1 MTVKSRKLEQSL
13 ATRAALIKAARKLFA
28 RLGYA
33 ATDIETVAR
42 RTRVTRGALYHH
54 FKDKRDLFS
63 AVFDLEEQ
71 KLSQTVAMAAASAVA
86 ASIRSGAWDGM
97 LAGCNAFLDAC
108 LDPAVQRIVLIDALA
123 VLGWERWREIDTKYN
138 LRLVTAALQG
148 AVDQGVIAPAPIDSL
163 AHLLIGA
170 LTEAAIFI
178 AHADD
183 KAAARRAVGDNVV
196 QLLSGLRIDKS
207 QG

>member
-1 MTVKSRKLEQSL
+1 MTVKRRKLEQSQ
-13 ATRAALIKAARKLFA
+13 ATRAALIRTARKLFA

-54 FKDKRDLFS
+54 FKDKQDLFS

-71 KLSQTVAMAAASAVA
+71 KLAQTIGEAAGAAAAQSAF
-86 ASIRSGAWDGM
+86 DGL
-97 LAGCNAFLDAC
+97 LAGSNAFLDAC

-123 VLGWERWREIDTKYN
+123 VLGWERWREIDAKYN
-138 LRLVTAALQG
+138 LRLVIAALQV
-148 AVDQGVIAPAPIDSL
+148 AMDQGIIAPGPVDSL

-170 LTEAAIFI
+170 VTEGAIFI

-183 KAAARRAVGDNVV
+183 KPAARREVGHNVE
-196 QLLSGLRIDKS
+196 QLLSGLRIDTRRN
-207 QG
+207 G

>member
-1 MTVKSRKLEQSL
+1 MTVKSRKLEQSM
-13 ATRAALIKAARKLFA
+13 ATRAALIKTARRLFA

-33 ATDIETVAR
+33 KTDIETVAR

-54 FKDKRDLFS
+54 FKDKQDLFS

-71 KLSQTVAMAAASAVA
+71 KLTQIIGEAAASQANTWEGLLV
-86 ASIRSGAWDGM
+86 
-97 LAGCNAFLDAC
+97 GCNAFLDAC
-108 LDPAVQRIVLIDALA
+108 LDPAVERIVLIDALA

-138 LRLVTAALQG
+138 LRLVMAALQ
-148 AVDQGVIAPAPIDSL
+148 AAMDQGIIAPAPTDSL
-163 AHLLIGA
+163 AHMLMGA
-170 LTEAAIFI
+170 ITEAAIFI

-183 KAAARRAVGDNVV
+183 KAAARRAVGENVV

-207 QG
+207 KAQS

>member
-1 MTVKSRKLEQSL
+1 MTVKSRKLEQSQ
-13 ATRAALIKAARKLFA
+13 ATRAALIKTARRLFA

-71 KLSQTVAMAAASAVA
+71 KLTQTAAAAAV
-86 ASIRSGAWDGM
+86 SKSGPWDAM
-97 LAGCNAFLDAC
+97 LAGCDAFLDAC

-123 VLGWERWREIDTKYN
+123 VLGWERWREIDTQYN
-138 LRLVTAALQG
+138 LRLVTGALQA
-148 AVDQGVIAPAPIDSL
+148 AVDQGIIAPGPIDSL
-163 AHLLIGA
+163 AHLLMGA
-170 LTEAAIFI
+170 ITEGAIYI

-183 KAAARRAVGDNVV
+183 KPAARREVGENVA
-196 QLLSGLRIDKS
+196 QLLSGLRIDNRK
-207 QG
+207 G

>member
-1 MTVKSRKLEQSL
+1 MTVKRRKLEQSL
-13 ATRAALIKAARKLFA
+13 ATRAALIKTARKLFA

-33 ATDIETVAR
+33 GTDIETVAR

-54 FKDKRDLFS
+54 FKDKQDLFC

-71 KLSQTVAMAAASAVA
+71 KLTRTVAEAALARAGS
-86 ASIRSGAWDGM
+86 WDGM

-123 VLGWERWREIDTKYN
+123 VLGWERWREIDTRYN
-138 LRLVTAALQG
+138 LRLLTGALQT
-148 AVDQGVIAPAPIDSL
+148 AVDQGIIAPRPLDSL
-163 AHLLIGA
+163 AHLVMGA

-183 KAAARRAVGDNVV
+183 KPAARREVGDNVA

-207 QG
+207 KGAS

>member
-13 ATRAALIKAARKLFA
+13 ATRTALIRTARKLFA

-54 FKDKRDLFS
+54 FKDKQDLFS

-71 KLSQTVAMAAASAVA
+71 KLAEIIGAAAVTQ
-86 ASIRSGAWDGM
+86 SGSWEGM

-123 VLGWERWREIDTKYN
+123 VLGWERWREIDAKYN
-138 LRLVTAALQG
+138 LRLVTAALQA
-148 AVDQGVIAPAPIDSL
+148 AVDQGIIAPGPIDSL

-183 KAAARRAVGDNVV
+183 KPAARRAVGANVA
-196 QLLSGLRIDKS
+196 QLLSGLRINNRK
-207 QG
+207 G

>member
-1 MTVKSRKLEQSL
+1 MTVKRRKLEQSQ
-13 ATRAALIKAARKLFA
+13 ATRTALIRTARKLFA

-54 FKDKRDLFS
+54 FKDKQDLFS

-71 KLSQTVAMAAASAVA
+71 KLAQIIGEAAISHP
-86 ASIRSGAWDGM
+86 SAWDGM
-97 LAGCNAFLDAC
+97 LAGTGAFLDAC

-123 VLGWERWREIDTKYN
+123 VLGWEQWREIDTKYN
-138 LRLVTAALQG
+138 LRLVMAALQAAMDEG
-148 AVDQGVIAPAPIDSL
+148 IIARGPIASL

-170 LTEAAIFI
+170 ITEAAIFI

-183 KAAARRAVGDNVV
+183 QPAARRQVGENVV
-196 QLLSGLRIDKS
+196 QLLSGLRIDKAKGS
-207 QG
+207 S

>member
-1 MTVKSRKLEQSL
+1 MTVKSRKEEQSQ
-13 ATRAALIKAARKLFA
+13 ATRAALIKTARKLFA

-54 FKDKRDLFS
+54 FKDKQDLFS

-71 KLSQTVAMAAASAVA
+71 KLAQIIGEAAVA
-86 ASIRSGAWDGM
+86 QPGTWDGM

-108 LDPAVQRIVLIDALA
+108 LDQSVQRIVLIDALA

-138 LRLVTAALQG
+138 LRLVTAAIQ
-148 AVDQGVIAPAPIDSL
+148 AAMDQNIIARGPIDSL

-183 KAAARRAVGDNVV
+183 QPAARREVGNNVA
-196 QLLSGLRIDKS
+196 QLLSGLRIDNGKS
-207 QG
+207 

>member
-1 MTVKSRKLEQSL
+1 MTVKSRKLEQSQ
-13 ATRAALIKAARKLFA
+13 ATRAALIKNARKLFA

-54 FKDKRDLFS
+54 FKDKQDLFS

-71 KLSQTVAMAAASAVA
+71 KLAQIIGAAAVA
-86 ASIRSGAWDGM
+86 QPGTWDGM
-97 LAGCNAFLDAC
+97 LAGCNALLDAC
-108 LDPAVQRIVLIDALA
+108 LDPSVQRIVLIDALA

-138 LRLVTAALQG
+138 LRLVTAALQS
-148 AVDQGVIAPAPIDSL
+148 AMDQSIIARGPVDSL

-183 KAAARRAVGDNVV
+183 QPAARREVGENVA
-196 QLLSGLRIDKS
+196 QLLSGLRIDNRK
-207 QG
+207 G

>member
-1 MTVKSRKLEQSL
+1 MTVKRRKLEQSL
-13 ATRAALIKAARKLFA
+13 ATRAALIKTARKLFA

-54 FKDKRDLFS
+54 LQDKRDLFS
-63 AVFDLEEQ
+63 AVFELEEQ
-71 KLSQTVAMAAASAVA
+71 KLAQIIGAAAVSHP
-86 ASIRSGAWDGM
+86 STWDGM

-138 LRLVTAALQG
+138 LRLMIGALQ
-148 AVDQGVIAPAPIDSL
+148 AAAEQGVIARGPFDSL
-163 AHLLIGA
+163 AHLLMGA
-170 LTEAAIFI
+170 ITEAAIFI
-178 AHADD
+178 AHAED
-183 KAAARRAVGDNVV
+183 KPAARREVGENVV

-207 QG
+207 KGPS

>member
-1 MTVKSRKLEQSL
+1 MTVKSRKLEQSQ
-13 ATRAALIKAARKLFA
+13 ATRAALIKTARKLFA

-33 ATDIETVAR
+33 KTDIETVAR

-54 FKDKRDLFS
+54 FKDKQDLFS

-71 KLSQTVAMAAASAVA
+71 KLTQTAAAAAV
-86 ASIRSGAWDGM
+86 SKSGPWDAM
-97 LAGCNAFLDAC
+97 LAGCDAFLDAC

-123 VLGWERWREIDTKYN
+123 VLGWERWREIDTQYN
-138 LRLVTAALQG
+138 LRLVIGALQ
-148 AVDQGVIAPAPIDSL
+148 AAADQGIIAPGPIDSL

-170 LTEAAIFI
+170 ITEGAIYI

-183 KAAARRAVGDNVV
+183 QPAARREVGANVA

-207 QG
+207 KGSS

>member
-1 MTVKSRKLEQSL
+1 MTVKSRKLEQSQ
-13 ATRAALIKAARKLFA
+13 ATRAALIKNARKLFA

-54 FKDKRDLFS
+54 FKDKQDLFS

-71 KLSQTVAMAAASAVA
+71 KLAQIIGEAAVA
-86 ASIRSGAWDGM
+86 QPGTWDGM

-108 LDPAVQRIVLIDALA
+108 LDPSVQRIVLIDALA

-138 LRLVTAALQG
+138 LRLVTAALQ
-148 AVDQGVIAPAPIDSL
+148 AAMDQKIIARGPIYSL

-183 KAAARRAVGDNVV
+183 KPAARREVGENVS
-196 QLLSGLRIDKS
+196 QLLSGLRIDNRKS
-207 QG
+207 

>member
-1 MTVKSRKLEQSL
+1 MTVKSRKEEQSQ
-13 ATRAALIKAARKLFA
+13 ATRAALIKTARKLFA

-54 FKDKRDLFS
+54 FKDKQDLFS

-71 KLSQTVAMAAASAVA
+71 KLAQIIGEAAVA
-86 ASIRSGAWDGM
+86 QPGTWDGM

-108 LDPAVQRIVLIDALA
+108 LDQSVQRIVLIDALA

-138 LRLVTAALQG
+138 LRLVTAALQ
-148 AVDQGVIAPAPIDSL
+148 AAMDQNIIARGPIDSL

-170 LTEAAIFI
+170 LTEAAIYI

-183 KAAARRAVGDNVV
+183 QPAARREVGNNVA
-196 QLLSGLRIDKS
+196 QLLSGLRIDNRKS
-207 QG
+207 

>member
-1 MTVKSRKLEQSL
+1 MTVKSRKLEQSI
-13 ATRAALIKAARKLFA
+13 ATRAALIKTARRLFA

-33 ATDIETVAR
+33 KTDIETVAR

-54 FKDKRDLFS
+54 FKDKQDLFS

-71 KLSQTVAMAAASAVA
+71 KLTQKIGEAAASQANTWEGLLV
-86 ASIRSGAWDGM
+86 
-97 LAGCNAFLDAC
+97 GCNAFLDAC
-108 LDPAVQRIVLIDALA
+108 LDPAVERIVLIDALA

-138 LRLVTAALQG
+138 LRLVMAALQ
-148 AVDQGVIAPAPIDSL
+148 AAMDQGIIAPAPTDSL
-163 AHLLIGA
+163 AHMLMGA
-170 LTEAAIFI
+170 ITEAAIFI

-183 KAAARRAVGDNVV
+183 KPAARRAVGENVV

-207 QG
+207 KG

>member
-13 ATRAALIKAARKLFA
+13 ATRAALIKTARKLFA
-28 RLGYA
+28 RHGYA
-33 ATDIETVAR
+33 ETDIETVAR

-54 FKDKRDLFS
+54 FKDKQDLFS

-71 KLSQTVAMAAASAVA
+71 KLSMIVAQAASMH
-86 ASIRSGAWDGM
+86 SGAWDAI

-108 LDPAVQRIVLIDALA
+108 LDQAVQRIVLIDALA

-138 LRLVTAALQG
+138 LRLVTAALQA
-148 AVDQGVIAPAPIDSL
+148 AVDQAIIAPRPIDSL

-170 LTEAAIFI
+170 LTEGAIFI

-183 KAAARRAVGDNVV
+183 KPAARREVGENVE
-196 QLLSGLRIDKS
+196 QLLSGLRIDRS
-207 QG
+207 

>member
-13 ATRAALIKAARKLFA
+13 ATRAALIKTARKLFA

-71 KLSQTVAMAAASAVA
+71 KLTVIVAQAASAKA
-86 ASIRSGAWDGM
+86 GAAWDGII
-97 LAGCNAFLDAC
+97 AGCNAFLDAC
-108 LDPAVQRIVLIDALA
+108 LEPAVQQIVLIDALA
-123 VLGWERWREIDTKYN
+123 VLGWDRWREIDAKYN
-138 LRLVTAALQG
+138 LQLTTAALQA
-148 AVDQGVIAPAPIDSL
+148 AVDQGIIAPGPVDSM
-163 AHLLIGA
+163 AHVLMGA
-170 LTEAAIFI
+170 LTEGAIFI

-183 KAAARRAVGDNVV
+183 KPAARRAVGENVER
-196 QLLSGLRIDKS
+196 LLSGLRIDNRKD
-207 QG
+207 

>member
-1 MTVKSRKLEQSL
+1 MTVKRRKLEQSQ
-13 ATRAALIKAARKLFA
+13 ATRSALIKTARKLFA
-28 RLGYA
+28 RHGYA
-33 ATDIETVAR
+33 DTDIETVAR

-54 FKDKRDLFS
+54 FRDKQDLFS

-71 KLSQTVAMAAASAVA
+71 NLAQTVAMAAVSQ
-86 ASIRSGAWDGM
+86 SGTWEGM

-123 VLGWERWREIDTKYN
+123 VLGWERWREIDTRYN
-138 LRLVTAALQG
+138 LRLVRDALQ
-148 AVDQGVIAPAPIDSL
+148 AAADQGIIAPGPLDPL

-170 LTEAAIFI
+170 MTEAAIFI

-183 KAAARRAVGDNVV
+183 QPAARREVGETLM
-196 QLLSGLRIDKS
+196 QLLSGLRIDIR
-207 QG
+207 QR

>member
-1 MTVKSRKLEQSL
+1 MTVKSRKLEQSR
-13 ATRAALIKAARKLFA
+13 ATRAALIRTARKLFA

-71 KLSQTVAMAAASAVA
+71 KLSQTVATAASTQ
-86 ASIRSGAWDGM
+86 SGAWDGM

-123 VLGWERWREIDTKYN
+123 VLGWERWRAIDTKYN
-138 LRLVTAALQG
+138 LRLLTAALQG
-148 AVDQGVIAPAPIDSL
+148 AVDQGIIAPAPIDSL

-183 KAAARRAVGDNVV
+183 KAAARRQVGENVE
-196 QLLSGLRIDKS
+196 QLLSGLRMDRRKGWS
-207 QG
+207 

>member
-1 MTVKSRKLEQSL
+1 MTVKSRKLEQSM
-13 ATRAALIKAARKLFA
+13 ATRAALIKTARRLFA

-33 ATDIETVAR
+33 KTDIETVAR

-54 FKDKRDLFS
+54 FKDKQDLFS

-71 KLSQTVAMAAASAVA
+71 KLTQIIGEAAASQANTWEGLLV
-86 ASIRSGAWDGM
+86 
-97 LAGCNAFLDAC
+97 GCNAFLDAC
-108 LDPAVQRIVLIDALA
+108 LDPAVERIVLIDALA

-138 LRLVTAALQG
+138 LRLVMAALQ
-148 AVDQGVIAPAPIDSL
+148 AAMDQGIIAPAPTDSL
-163 AHLLIGA
+163 AHMLMGA
-170 LTEAAIFI
+170 ITEAAIFI

-183 KAAARRAVGDNVV
+183 KPAARRAVGENVV

-207 QG
+207 KAQP

>member
-1 MTVKSRKLEQSL
+1 MTVKSRKLEQSQ
-13 ATRAALIKAARKLFA
+13 ATRAALIKTARKLFA

-33 ATDIETVAR
+33 KTDIETVAR

-71 KLSQTVAMAAASAVA
+71 ALTATVAQAAGSQARAF
-86 ASIRSGAWDGM
+86 DGM

-108 LDPAVQRIVLIDALA
+108 LEPAVQRIVLIDALA
-123 VLGWERWREIDTKYN
+123 VLGWDRWREIDTKYN
-138 LRLVTAALQG
+138 LRLVMAALE
-148 AVDQGVIAPAPIDSL
+148 AAMDQGVIARGPIESL
-163 AHLLIGA
+163 AHLLMGA
-170 LTEAAIFI
+170 ITEAAIFI

-183 KAAARRAVGDNVV
+183 KPAARREVGENVS

-207 QG
+207 KG

>member
-1 MTVKSRKLEQSL
+1 MTVKSRKLEQSQ
-13 ATRAALIKAARKLFA
+13 ATRAALIKTARKLFA
-28 RLGYA
+28 RVGYA
-33 ATDIETVAR
+33 ETDIETVAR

-54 FKDKRDLFS
+54 FKDKQDLFS

-71 KLSQTVAMAAASAVA
+71 KLTSIVAQAAVSQA
-86 ASIRSGAWDGM
+86 GAFDGM

-123 VLGWERWREIDTKYN
+123 VLGWDRWREIDTKYN
-138 LRLVTAALQG
+138 LRLVMGALEAAM
-148 AVDQGVIAPAPIDSL
+148 DQGVIARGPIESL
-163 AHLLIGA
+163 AHLLMGA

-178 AHADD
+178 AHAGDQH
-183 KAAARRAVGDNVV
+183 AARREVGENVA

-207 QG
+207 KS